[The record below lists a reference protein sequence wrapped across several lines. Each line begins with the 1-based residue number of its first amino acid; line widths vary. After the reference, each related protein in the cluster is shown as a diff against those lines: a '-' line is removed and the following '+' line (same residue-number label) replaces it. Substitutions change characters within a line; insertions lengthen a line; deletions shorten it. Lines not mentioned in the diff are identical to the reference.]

1 MIRTL
6 LSMLNDERIYARFAK
21 TANGLREAYS
31 NVMNNINSTFVEE
44 DGNYVYTLN
53 VPTELT
59 SADVNVE
66 YDDETKSVTVEIEH
80 KHGNASY
87 KMTTYETL
95 PSDAN
100 IDTMTATVVNG
111 VFTIVVEKLPEPE
124 PEPEAIT
131 EPSVDPIKVVIKKKN
146 K

>member
-6 LSMLNDERIYARFAK
+6 LSMLNDERLYARFAK
-21 TANGLREAYS
+21 TANDLREAYS

-44 DGNYVYTLN
+44 DGNYVYSLN

-80 KHGNASY
+80 KHGNTSY

-95 PSDAN
+95 PADAN
-100 IDTMTATVVNG
+100 IDTMSATVVNG

-124 PEPEAIT
+124 PEAIV

>member
-44 DGNYVYTLN
+44 DGNYVYSLN

-80 KHGNASY
+80 KHGNTSY
-87 KMTTYETL
+87 KMTTYEIL

-100 IDTMTATVVNG
+100 IDTMSATVVNG

-124 PEPEAIT
+124 PEAIV

>member
-6 LSMLNDERIYARFAK
+6 LSMLNDERLYARFAK

-44 DGNYVYTLN
+44 NGNYVYSLN

-80 KHGNASY
+80 KHGNTSY

-100 IDTMTATVVNG
+100 IDTMSATVVNG

-124 PEPEAIT
+124 PEAII

>member
-6 LSMLNDERIYARFAK
+6 LSMLNDERLYARFAK

-44 DGNYVYTLN
+44 DGNYVYSLN

-80 KHGNASY
+80 KHGNTSY

-100 IDTMTATVVNG
+100 IDTMSATVVNG

-124 PEPEAIT
+124 PEAII

>member
-6 LSMLNDERIYARFAK
+6 LSMLNDERLYARFAK

-44 DGNYVYTLN
+44 DGNYVYSLN

-80 KHGNASY
+80 KHGNTSY

-95 PSDAN
+95 PVDAN
-100 IDTMTATVVNG
+100 IDTMSATVVNG

-124 PEPEAIT
+124 AII

>member
-6 LSMLNDERIYARFAK
+6 LSMLNDERLYARFAK

-44 DGNYVYTLN
+44 DGNYVYSLN

-80 KHGNASY
+80 KHGNTSY

-100 IDTMTATVVNG
+100 IDTMSATVVNG

-124 PEPEAIT
+124 PEAIV

>member
-44 DGNYVYTLN
+44 DGNYVYSLN

-100 IDTMTATVVNG
+100 IDTMSATVVNG
-111 VFTIVVEKLPEPE
+111 VFTIVVEKLPE

>member
-44 DGNYVYTLN
+44 DGNYVYSLN

-80 KHGNASY
+80 KHGNTSY
-87 KMTTYETL
+87 KMTIYETL

-100 IDTMTATVVNG
+100 IDTMSATVVNG
-111 VFTIVVEKLPEPE
+111 VFTIVVEKLPEPK
-124 PEPEAIT
+124 PEAII

>member
-44 DGNYVYTLN
+44 DGNYVYSLN

-80 KHGNASY
+80 KHGNTSY

-100 IDTMTATVVNG
+100 IDTMSATVVNG

-124 PEPEAIT
+124 PEAIV